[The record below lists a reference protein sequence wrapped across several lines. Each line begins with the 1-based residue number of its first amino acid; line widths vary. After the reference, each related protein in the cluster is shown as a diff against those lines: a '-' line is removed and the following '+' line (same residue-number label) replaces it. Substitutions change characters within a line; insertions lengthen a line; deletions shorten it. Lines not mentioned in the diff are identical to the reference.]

1 MNDKKKRK
9 KLLRTLYFSAFHRE
23 FFICQALFS
32 SKVVYGIRAGFL
44 TLRVEKPG
52 EKKSRNSKARGERS
66 KEGGGGGRKR
76 GRGKRAH
83 FFYFLFCRNQVEC
96 DLSTSRSARG
106 CYLDLDATSIPLRS
120 GGWIDRGNANCTATK
135 VHTCTHVRYTWWHD
149 ASRKEGTRQ
158 CVVHSFS

>member
-66 KEGGGGGRKR
+66 KEGGEE
-76 GRGKRAH
+76 GRGKGAH
-83 FFYFLFCRNQVEC
+83 FFYSVFLSE
-96 DLSTSRSARG
+96 LSGMRSIDISDG
-106 CYLDLDATSIPLRS
+106 ILGVGTPL
-120 GGWIDRGNANCTATK
+120 GNRGNANCTAIK
-135 VHTCTHVRYTWWHD
+135 VHT
-149 ASRKEGTRQ
+149 
-158 CVVHSFS
+158 